1 MPKDDREQEIS
12 NKEAKDRMEKN
23 ITNKTNTTRKL
34 TDKEKKFH
42 KELEREERRGR

>member
-1 MPKDDREQEIS
+1 MPKGDREQEIA
-12 NKEAKDRMEKN
+12 NKEAKKRMGKN
-23 ITNKTNTTRKL
+23 IADSTNTTRKL